1 MHSED
6 APKQAMALTS
16 DNILVVIPAKDEAAT
31 ISQVIG
37 DIRARHAF
45 DIVVID
51 DGSVDDTA
59 AIARANGAIVLPH
72 VRALGAWKATQTG
85 IRYAFNKKYDG
96 VMTMDA
102 DGQHI
107 PSQMTRLLETAK
119 SGSDVVI
126 GSCTGRGDFMRHMA
140 WRFFRTVSG
149 INVRDIT
156 SGFRLYNLAAL
167 RVLSTKEA
175 TMLEFQD
182 LGVLLLLRSLG
193 LSIKE
198 VEVDMDE
205 RSDGKS
211 RIFGS
216 WFSVVSYMFTTA
228 VVCFTKAVPLR
239 DVRYLK
245 RFY

>member
-1 MHSED
+1 M
-6 APKQAMALTS
+6 
-16 DNILVVIPAKDEAAT
+16 PAQNEAAT
-31 ISQVIG
+31 IGTVIA
-37 DIRARHAF
+37 DIQQRYPF

-51 DGSVDDTA
+51 DGSTDNTA
-59 AIARANGAIVLPH
+59 QIAKSLGAVVLPH

-85 IRYAFNKKYDG
+85 IRFALNKNYEG
-96 VMTMDA
+96 VITLDA
-102 DGQHI
+102 DGQHL
-107 PSQMTRLLETAK
+107 PSEIAGLLETANT
-119 SGSDVVI
+119 GVDVVV
-126 GSCTGRGDFMRHMA
+126 GSCISRGTFMRHVA
-140 WRFFRTVSG
+140 WKFFRWVSN
-149 INVRDIT
+149 IDVKDIT
-156 SGFRLYNLAAL
+156 SGFRLYNFAAL

-198 VEVDMDE
+198 VNVAMDV
-205 RSDGKS
+205 RISGKS

-216 WFSVVSYMFTTA
+216 WFKVLSYMITTGL
-228 VVCFTKAVPLR
+228 VCLTKAIPLR